1 MKKIYLLIV
10 ILFLSCSAQNYFL
23 VKRYFKTG
31 YVGFE
36 YSFSD
41 FGVRNL
47 KIKFL
52 SDSIMEITNHVSYDH
67 AYAHTPTALYF
78 TLKQKYLYQIDTDTF
93 GVIVVK
99 QLIESNKILNED
111 KYCKPYVG
119 NFHNV
124 SNIFPYINNDTI
136 RLSKD
141 LKKLQILEFS
151 FDFVQ

>member
-52 SDSIMEITNHVSYDH
+52 SDSIMEITNCVSYDN
-67 AYAHTPTALYF
+67 APKALYF
-78 TLKQKYLYQIDTDTF
+78 TLKQKYLYQIDTDTW

-111 KYCKPYVG
+111 KYYKPYVG